1 MEMVIKMAIPSARIR
16 EILRPRAHKDFL
28 KFMSGQ
34 TVEMDRNG
42 RSVIFEDDFLRW
54 VKKQQVID

>member
-1 MEMVIKMAIPSARIR
+1 MAIPSARIR

-34 TVEMDRNG
+34 TVEMDRDG
-42 RSVIFEDDFLRW
+42 RSVVFEDDFIRW
-54 VKKQQVID
+54 VMKRQVID